1 MSVSDVNVF
10 EIRATK
16 RGFLADVFLC
26 VALRVIMEPL
36 STRLKLLLLFLVTI
50 QQRTGESVFHSQTLT
65 DRFTE
70 HTITDRTGLMCN
82 SDRPT
87 DAQWSVNMSYM
98 CITRIPQTGACTLEH
113 GAWMNE
119 WTPHAADLHPVSLQ
133 RLARG
138 PLRLIQTPAF

>member
-1 MSVSDVNVF
+1 MSVLDVNVF

-16 RGFLADVFLC
+16 RGFLTDVFLC

-87 DAQWSVNMSYM
+87 DAQ
-98 CITRIPQTGACTLEH
+98 
-113 GAWMNE
+113 
-119 WTPHAADLHPVSLQ
+119 
-133 RLARG
+133 
-138 PLRLIQTPAF
+138 